1 LENLNFFSQVDCEL
15 DRMLEVVYDNLM
27 EGCVCVLAHLCIN
40 PSLNTHSFGGG
51 PWMLGLVGRD
61 KDDCVAPCRLFCE
74 SPGLA
79 LVFFFFIYHVGSI
92 FQ

>member
-1 LENLNFFSQVDCEL
+1 
-15 DRMLEVVYDNLM
+15 MLEVVYDNLM

-61 KDDCVAPCRLFCE
+61 KDDCVALCPLLCE
-74 SPGLA
+74 SPCLA
-79 LVFFFFIYHVGSI
+79 FFFSSIVWDPYSVRLFIRN
-92 FQ
+92 Q